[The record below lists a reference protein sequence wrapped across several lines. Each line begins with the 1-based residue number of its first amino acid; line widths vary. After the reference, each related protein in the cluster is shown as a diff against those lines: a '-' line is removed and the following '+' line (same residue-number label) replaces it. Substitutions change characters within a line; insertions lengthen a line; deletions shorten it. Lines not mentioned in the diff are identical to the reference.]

1 MEGSDPLD
9 GKAVSVKRTLGRHQL
24 VRARVSRAQ
33 CEGAAHRLQGAS
45 ACCKHC
51 PMSSPSQLRA
61 ARLLLRRWR
70 ETDHAPFAA
79 LNADPMVMEYF
90 PDRLTRAESDDL
102 VAKIE
107 AGFVTHSY
115 GLWALE
121 IRTTGEFVGFT
132 GLTVSSFDAH
142 FTPAVEVGWRLARS
156 AWVMATR
163 PWPVWCR
170 SRLGFCDAG
179 LDEIVSF
186 TSETNV
192 RSRAVM
198 ERIGM
203 THDPADDFDHPGL
216 DETDL
221 LRPHVLYR
229 ISAADL
235 AD

>member
-1 MEGSDPLD
+1 MS
-9 GKAVSVKRTLGRHQL
+9 GRNEL
-24 VRARVSRAQ
+24 ST
-33 CEGAAHRLQGAS
+33 
-45 ACCKHC
+45 
-51 PMSSPSQLRA
+51 

-70 ETDHAPFAA
+70 ETDHAPFAV

-90 PDRLTRAESDDL
+90 PDRLTRTESDDMI
-102 VAKIE
+102 ARIE
-107 AGFVTHSY
+107 VGFATRGY

-121 IRTTGEFVGFT
+121 VRATGEFVGFT
-132 GLTVSSFDAH
+132 GLAVPSFNAH

-156 AWVMATR
+156 AWGQGYATEAGLAS
-163 PWPVWCR
+163 VAF
-170 SRLGFCDAG
+170 GFRDAG

-186 TSETNV
+186 TSAVNV

-203 THDPADDFDHPGL
+203 THDPADDFDHPEL

-235 AD
+235 AR

>member
-1 MEGSDPLD
+1 
-9 GKAVSVKRTLGRHQL
+9 
-24 VRARVSRAQ
+24 
-33 CEGAAHRLQGAS
+33 
-45 ACCKHC
+45 
-51 PMSSPSQLRA
+51 MSSSQNQLRT

-70 ETDHAPFAA
+70 ETDHAPFAL
-79 LNADPMVMEYF
+79 LNADSMVMEYF

-102 VAKIE
+102 IASIE
-107 AGFVTHSY
+107 AGFATHGY

-121 IRTTGEFVGFT
+121 VRATGEFVGFT
-132 GLTVSSFDAH
+132 GLAVPSFNAH

-156 AWVMATR
+156 AWGKGYATEAGLA
-163 PWPVWCR
+163 
-170 SRLGFCDAG
+170 SIAFGFREAG

-186 TSETNV
+186 TSAANV

-203 THDPADDFDHPGL
+203 THDPGDDFDHPAL
-216 DETDL
+216 DEADR

-235 AD
+235 AR